1 MLCWSI
7 VSCMGSNKAWP
18 KPRMALFRAL
28 KVISNEH
35 PWQFYVR
42 VPPPQHP
49 GSKMFQAPQFSSLC
63 KYKQIIGVAFD
74 KT

>member
-1 MLCWSI
+1 MWES
-7 VSCMGSNKAWP
+7 P
-18 KPRMALFRAL
+18 
-28 KVISNEH
+28 
-35 PWQFYVR
+35 
-42 VPPPQHP
+42 PPPQHP

>member
-1 MLCWSI
+1 MSI
-7 VSCMGSNKAWP
+7 PDNFMWES
-18 KPRMALFRAL
+18 
-28 KVISNEH
+28 
-35 PWQFYVR
+35 
-42 VPPPQHP
+42 PPQHP